1 MKESL
6 LQILPSL
13 ENILFECNFVSSSPQ
28 LNFSQIH
35 SSCEHSIFPGKLSFN
50 THMFFQVTRSC
61 SADNKDASLRV
72 LLAAKTTGELQG
84 RSLSSQTLSFARS
97 QKKLRVQCCRRHRE
111 SLSGW
116 LSGGGGGWG
125 GWKKSGN

>member
-1 MKESL
+1 MKESV

-28 LNFSQIH
+28 LNFSQIR
-35 SSCEHSIFPGKLSFN
+35 SSCEHSIFPGKRSFN

-61 SADNKDASLRV
+61 SADNKDSSLRV

-97 QKKLRVQCCRRHRE
+97 QKKVPVHSSRWHRE
-111 SLSGW
+111 SLRGW
-116 LSGGGGGWG
+116 LSEGGAG
-125 GWKKSGN
+125 KKSGN

>member
-50 THMFFQVTRSC
+50 THMFFQVTLGAAPQTIKMLLCES
-61 SADNKDASLRV
+61 SL
-72 LLAAKTTGELQG
+72 LLRPPGN
-84 RSLSSQTLSFARS
+84 
-97 QKKLRVQCCRRHRE
+97 CR
-111 SLSGW
+111 
-116 LSGGGGGWG
+116 GGV
-125 GWKKSGN
+125 